1 MIRRGRALDSLWRVC
16 LFSPRSKTKC
26 SPCSTPFSL
35 RRRVLAGTL
44 GPCGRGRKRC
54 RSHDRV
60 RAHLRLDHLLSSRR
74 VSPYEGM
81 PSGLCRKKG
90 APWSAGATEDA
101 SFWVLALKDRYPL
114 SIGANLV
121 RYGVVWG
128 CTIPLGT
135 AVVLQ
140 STQKSKQMILVGGAF
155 FFHRVFIKKD
165 MFFHDIMVLG

>member
-1 MIRRGRALDSLWRVC
+1 MIRRGRALDSLWRFF

-26 SPCSTPFSL
+26 SPCSTPFSR

-121 RYGVVWG
+121 HYGGGLGMHDSTGHSSCATVNSKVKTDNFGWG
-128 CTIPLGT
+128 C
-135 AVVLQ
+135 V
-140 STQKSKQMILVGGAF
+140 F
-155 FFHRVFIKKD
+155 FFIGFLSKGYVFS
-165 MFFHDIMVLG
+165 